1 MGFDLFQTFLSLSP
15 LSRWRFYMAE
25 GNIRHMYPGGNT
37 PLGFFSYYRYVID
50 SQQANRI
57 FVLKGGPGTGKST
70 LMKKIGLELARQG
83 YDIEFMH
90 CSSDNNSLDG
100 VVIPRLSVAVIDGT
114 APHMVDPVYPGA
126 VDEII
131 NLGQYWKVEGIRESR
146 NDIIRVN
153 NKIKENF
160 RRAYRYLQAASHLME
175 DTEAIFEKVLDK
187 GQETLF
193 IHELKQ
199 TLFGQSSP
207 ARTPGKQRCLFA
219 AAITPNGFTDH
230 LDSLCSG
237 NRVIRLYAPG
247 GSSTGRILECLKDEA
262 LIQGYDI
269 ETYFCPMSPQ
279 RIEHII
285 IPSLNVSVI
294 TANEYQDICE
304 IEGENCTTY
313 NMNDF
318 FDSNALKE
326 HESHLYFNRLNAD
339 TLIQKAVESIAA
351 AKACHDELE
360 KYYIR
365 NMDFD
370 ELTEVKELI
379 IKRTLEFA

>member
-1 MGFDLFQTFLSLSP
+1 
-15 LSRWRFYMAE
+15 MAE

-160 RRAYRYLQAASHLME
+160 RRAYRYLHTASLLME
-175 DTEAIFEKVLDK
+175 DTEAIFEQLLDR
-187 GQETLF
+187 GREWLF

-199 TLFGQSSP
+199 TLFGQGIPSK
-207 ARTPGKQRCLFA
+207 TPGRQRCLFA
-219 AAITPNGFTDH
+219 AAITPHGFKDY

-237 NRVIRLYAPG
+237 NKTIRLYAPA
-247 GSSTGRILECLKDEA
+247 GSSTGRILESLKDEA
-262 LIQGYDI
+262 IIHGYDI
-269 ETYFCPMSPQ
+269 ETYFCPMSPH
-279 RIEHII
+279 RIEHIV
-285 IPSLNVSVI
+285 IPALKVSVI
-294 TANEYQDICE
+294 TANEYQDISE
-304 IEGENCTTY
+304 IISENCTTY

-318 FDSNALKE
+318 FDGNELKSYE
-326 HESHLYFNRLNAD
+326 AHLYFNRLNTD
-339 TLIQKAVESIAA
+339 TLIQKAVESIAS

-360 KYYIR
+360 KYYIK

-370 ELTEVKELI
+370 ELTEVKEMI
-379 IKRTLEFA
+379 IRQALEFA